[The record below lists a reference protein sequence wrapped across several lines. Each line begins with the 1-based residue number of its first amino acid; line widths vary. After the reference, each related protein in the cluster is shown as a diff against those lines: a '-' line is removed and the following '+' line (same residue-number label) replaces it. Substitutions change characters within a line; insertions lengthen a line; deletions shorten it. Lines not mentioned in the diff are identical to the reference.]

1 MGVIFHG
8 KSVVI
13 GNFNECFRY
22 VSFAERQRRNNG
34 NIHELI
40 IKCAKVSCQELLF
53 YTFGIVNRS
62 KNDIFIERG
71 IDFAVFL
78 WYKTVV
84 KSQFGE
90 NYGNTIQLRQ
100 RKFELLSG

>member
-40 IKCAKVSCQELLF
+40 IKCAKASCQELLF
-53 YTFGIVNRS
+53 YIFGIVNRS

-84 KSQFGE
+84 KCQFGE